1 MSRKDEELTVIDVDD
16 LDDVTG
22 GAATNEQITEAL
34 QGIQKTLD
42 GMKSS
47 SQNNTNWFLQLLPL
61 FFARGGFTLGSGC
74 GCGCGARGGCRGKCG

>member
-1 MSRKDEELTVIDVDD
+1 MSRKDEELAVIDVND

-22 GAATNEQITEAL
+22 GTATNDQITEAL

-47 SQNNTNWFLQLLPL
+47 SQNNTHWFLQLLPL
-61 FFARGGFTLGSGC
+61 FFSRGGFTIGSAC